1 MKKYFYL
8 KFDSSADVN
17 FMATAGED
25 SIEMLAA
32 EKDGDGKPRKRKFK
46 IRLYNG
52 GQMSVGG
59 FFQPI
64 VIDLAGM
71 KVSKKSRPV
80 LLNHDP
86 RTPLGHTSSVDIGE
100 KDLRIEGEFSF
111 DNENTKDVISSADS
125 GFPWQASVGARVES
139 FERVAEGETG
149 EANGRKF
156 KGPVLIARKS
166 EFKEGS
172 FVPLGADDSTSVKV
186 AANLSAELEEMEKDM
201 KFKDWLKARGKD
213 ASKMSEGEL
222 KACEDIFNSLVKA
235 NDPSTQPVTDPE
247 PPKKKVEANDL
258 GQINLADI
266 EKRIA
271 DTVAATVEK
280 VVSGIAEK
288 AEVTALCG
296 DNRDLHAQAL
306 KEKWS
311 PDKTKDQ
318 VELAALRGGRPNGQF
333 AIHASNDV
341 EMNENI
347 LCASIMQSG
356 KLDEKA
362 IESQCGEKAMQ
373 AAHKAYKGRMGLQDL
388 IYVSAKLNGY
398 KGSAMTFRQDMSGV
412 FQAAFGR
419 NVSAAFSTI
428 VLPNMLSNIANKF
441 FIDAFNFEEQT
452 WREIS
457 AVGRVNDFKQTTRL
471 TLTSDMIYKIV
482 PAGGQ
487 ITHGEVSEEVY
498 TNQADT
504 FARLMSIDRTTLIND
519 DLGALTTMPAQ
530 LGKGAIDA
538 FNLAFWT
545 EFLDN
550 SSFFTAPR
558 GNLTSGL
565 AFSID
570 EVTAMETAFFDQ
582 TKPNG
587 TPYGSMPEII
597 LVPNALNVSANQIVR
612 DTEIVLAGD
621 TDRKLPNGNPH
632 AGRFSVSRSSYLSN
646 ATIPGFSTIATYMLS
661 RPGPGKLNVI
671 ESVFLDGQETPT
683 IETGEVDFTQLGV
696 QFRGWHDFGMNK
708 QEFREGVKSAGV

>member
-1 MKKYFYL
+1 MKKYLDL

-32 EKDGDGKPRKRKFK
+32 EKDGDGKPKRRKFK

-52 GQMSVGG
+52 GPMFVGG

-71 KVSKKSRPV
+71 KVSKKSRPI

-86 RTPLGHTSSVDIGE
+86 RTPLGHTSGVEIGA
-100 KDLRIEGEFSF
+100 KDLRVEGEFSF
-111 DNENTKDVISSADS
+111 DNENTKDVISSADG

-139 FERVAEGETG
+139 IERVAEGETG

-186 AANLSAELEEMEKDM
+186 AANLSAKLEEMEKDM
-201 KFKDWLKARGKD
+201 KFKDWLKARGLV
-213 ASKMSEGEL
+213 ATEMSEAEL
-222 KACEDIFNSLVKA
+222 KAAQKIFDSLVEAK
-235 NDPSTQPVTDPE
+235 DPSTQITDSEPE
-247 PPKKKVEANDL
+247 KKKVEANDL
-258 GQINLADI
+258 GQINLDDI

-280 VVSGIAEK
+280 VVSGITEK

-296 DNRDLHAQAL
+296 DNKDLHAQAL

-318 VELAALRGGRPNGQF
+318 VELATLRGGRPNGQF

-362 IESQCGEKAMQ
+362 IESQCGEKAME
-373 AAHKAYKGRMGLQDL
+373 AADKAYKGRMGLQDL

-452 WREIS
+452 WREVS

-482 PAGGQ
+482 APGGQ

-550 SSFFTAPR
+550 ASFFTAPR
-558 GNLTSGL
+558 GNLTSGQ
-565 AFSID
+565 AFGID

-597 LVPNALNVSANQIVR
+597 LVPNALNVLANQIVR
-612 DTEIVLAGD
+612 DTGIELDGSSSPTKI
-621 TDRKLPNGNPH
+621 PNGNPH
-632 AGRFSVSRSSYLSN
+632 AGRFSVSRSSFLSN
-646 ATIPGFSTIATYMLS
+646 ATIPGSSTIATYMLS